1 MKKTTVSMFL
11 MMFLATATLV
21 TAASMSPIVSNV
33 TSSGVIATPGLKT
46 SVNNIDWGTL
56 FVGST
61 VSQQVTI
68 TNNGTVPL
76 TLSMTVDTW
85 NPIQAS
91 SYITIS
97 WDQTGVTLQPGD
109 SVTAT
114 FTITIAANVT
124 GFTTFSNIIH
134 ITGIE

>member
-1 MKKTTVSMFL
+1 MFL

-21 TAASMSPIVSNV
+21 TAASISPIVSNV
-33 TSSGVIATPGLKT
+33 TSSGVIATPGLTT
-46 SVNNIDWGTL
+46 SANNIEWGTL
-56 FVGST
+56 YVGSP
-61 VSQQVTI
+61 VSQQMTI

-76 TLSMTVDTW
+76 TISMTVDTW

-97 WDQTGVTLQPGD
+97 WNQTGTTIQPGL

-114 FTITIAANVT
+114 FTITVLENET
-124 GFTTFSNIIH
+124 GLTTFSNIIH